1 MQSPTASLAHVCHS
15 EWSKVYEPA
24 EDSWLLSDAIC
35 GDYPAWGGCG
45 GVILEL
51 GSGSGAV
58 CTSVLLYL
66 RGLRGGSHGSMG
78 GGDGAIL
85 ARTQPPQPAALTIA
99 CDLSPHACRV
109 TAATGEA
116 NGVSS
121 HLDVVQCDLLSPLVS
136 RMSGA
141 VDLFIFNPPY
151 VPTPREEVPDPSAF
165 AGDTPLEDT
174 LPAAWAGGEDGRQVI
189 DRALPLLPK
198 LLRQPGVGAGA
209 GEEEDGGGVAY
220 WLLLKENDPKGII
233 AAVGDLG
240 LQGKVVA
247 HRTAA
252 NEKLCVVRFEWKKRS
267 STRATE

>member
-66 RGLRGGSHGSMG
+66 RGLREGSHGSMG
-78 GGDGAIL
+78 GGDGTIL
-85 ARTQPPQPAALTIA
+85 AHTRPPQPAALTIA

-252 NEKLCVVRFEWKKRS
+252 NEKLCVVRFQWKKG

>member
-1 MQSPTASLAHVCHS
+1 MQSSPTASLAHVCHS

-35 GDYPAWGGCG
+35 GDYPVWGGG
-45 GVILEL
+45 VGVILEL

-66 RGLRGGSHGSMG
+66 RGLREGTLGSTLLS
-78 GGDGAIL
+78 
-85 ARTQPPQPAALTIA
+85 PPPPAALMVA

-136 RMSGA
+136 RLSGA

-151 VPTPREEVPDPSAF
+151 VPTPREEVPSPSAF

-198 LLRQPGVGAGA
+198 LLRHPGAGAGA
-209 GEEEDGGGVAY
+209 GEEGDVGGVAY
-220 WLLLKENDPKGII
+220 WLLLKENDPKGLI

-252 NEKLCVVRFEWKKRS
+252 NEKLCVVRFQWKRGAS
-267 STRATE
+267 SSNSSSSGGRE